1 MRKMTLSASALV
13 LGLAAGSAI
22 AGNNDLF
29 IQQVNDYNFANGS
42 QTGNNNE
49 TFIRQTDN
57 NNGASVP
64 VIGNGNDMLVIQ
76 ETRRNFAEAA
86 MGSGGNQN
94 RTAILQSGGD
104 ENLTLGPNASGGAGG
119 QGDRNTFASVQN
131 GSNNVV
137 NGGGA
142 RGPEGTGLG
151 GGSWSIDNISTQ
163 GSFDSSLVPS
173 GIPGPAGGTG
183 SGHSVLAGS
192 DNVTLLGQVG
202 SDNRFGVMT
211 VGNRNT
217 ISGFANSGSLSSVDM
232 NNEAGASFFGD
243 KGLADTTLGADDAF
257 ASNGAMSWAV
267 SGFATQEGVNN
278 VAHLVQ
284 QGDDNTIAF
293 NQISS
298 DNTAQIYQQGNMNG
312 AMAVQN

>member
-1 MRKMTLSASALV
+1 MRKMTLSASALI

-104 ENLTLGPNASGGAGG
+104 ENLTLGPNPSGGAGG
-119 QGDRNTFASVQN
+119 QGDRNTFASVQD

-137 NGGGA
+137 NGGGS
-142 RGPEGTGLG
+142 RGPQGTGLG
-151 GGSWSIDNISTQ
+151 GGTWSIDDISTL
-163 GSFDSSLVPS
+163 GSFDSSLVPV
-173 GIPGPAGGTG
+173 GLPAGGG

-217 ISGFANSGSLSSVDM
+217 IAGANAGSLSSVDM
-232 NNEAGASFFGD
+232 NADTNGFFGD
-243 KGLADTTLGADDAF
+243 KGLADTTLDADDAL
-257 ASNGAMSWAV
+257 ASDGAMSWAID
-267 SGFATQEGVNN
+267 GLATQEGVNN

-284 QGDDNTIAF
+284 VGDDNTIAF
-293 NQISS
+293 NQISN

>member
-13 LGLAAGSAI
+13 LGLAAGSAS

-29 IQQVNDYNFANGS
+29 IQQVNDYNFASGS

-119 QGDRNTFASVQN
+119 QGDRNTFASVQT

-151 GGSWSIDNISTQ
+151 GGSWSIVDISTQ
-163 GSFDSSLVPS
+163 GSIDSSLIPS
-173 GIPGPAGGTG
+173 GLPAGGSG

-192 DNVTLLGQVG
+192 DNVTLLGQTG

-217 ISGFANSGSLSSVDM
+217 IAGANASLLSSVDM
-232 NNEAGASFFGD
+232 NTETGGSFFGD
-243 KGLADTTLGADDAF
+243 KGLSDTTLDAGDAL

-267 SGFATQEGVNN
+267 GGFATQEGVNN

-293 NQISS
+293 NQVSS

-312 AMAVQN
+312 AIAVQN